1 VQLWRGD
8 KTARDAMPKFK
19 WSRKQPGRFDT
30 GIPGRKFRV
39 AIFALVAG
47 ICVAA
52 YGVAGPATPVLIL
65 IVLCVPVV
73 ALIVPEL
80 FQLWEWF
87 VGKAEEHA
95 VDRDE
100 RIYRFGY
107 TDIRMLMVG
116 ENPWFAAADV
126 GSALGFAD
134 VDQETKRFDVTQCDI
149 VSDELYLSEAGVM
162 TLIGRSRH
170 RDTRSFKIWF
180 EREVMFPL
188 NRAREARERERKTRG
203 EDRP

>member
-1 VQLWRGD
+1 
-8 KTARDAMPKFK
+8 MPNFK
-19 WSRKQPGRFDT
+19 WSSKGPGALEAR
-30 GIPGRKFRV
+30 IPGRAFRFT
-39 AIFALVAG
+39 AFGAVAG
-47 ICVAA
+47 LCAVLLLL
-52 YGVAGPATPVLIL
+52 GGPSQAVLIVIVMCTPAVVL
-65 IVLCVPVV
+65 IAPEVV
-73 ALIVPEL
+73 EFWSWL
-80 FQLWEWF
+80 

-126 GSALGFAD
+126 SRVLGFAD
-134 VDQETKRFDVTQCDI
+134 VDQETRLFDVTQRDFI
-149 VSDELYLSEAGVM
+149 GDVLYLSEAGVT
-162 TLIGRSRH
+162 TLIGHSRH

-188 NRAREARERERKTRG
+188 NRAREAQERERNATRG
-203 EDRP
+203 AADER

>member
-1 VQLWRGD
+1 
-8 KTARDAMPKFK
+8 MPNFK
-19 WSRKQPGRFDT
+19 WSSKRSGPLGA

-39 AIFALVAG
+39 AAFAAV
-47 ICVAA
+47 V
-52 YGVAGPATPVLIL
+52 GVCAVLLLLGGPSQAVLIVIVMCAPAVVL
-65 IVLCVPVV
+65 IAPEVV
-73 ALIVPEL
+73 E
-80 FQLWEWF
+80 FWSWF

-134 VDQETKRFDVTQCDI
+134 VDQETKRFDVTQCDF

-162 TLIGRSRH
+162 TLIGHSRH
-170 RDTRSFKIWF
+170 RDTRSFKVWF

-188 NRAREARERERKTRG
+188 NRAREARERGRKQ
-203 EDRP
+203 